1 MKCCVSVRRL
11 EDVFRSEKLGSL
23 KEKVPL
29 DKFSHVLVVC
39 SSDDGMFSFAARC
52 ADSIMHSG
60 AFSAHFECWLPV
72 APLHAQVCNKARW
85 IPEKWIQIGA
95 GVNKMRL
102 CEVLSANSDSQVMN
116 VPPMKLRD
124 AVPRRPPVFMSHTFI
139 RGGSNSSGDGT
150 GELCQRLKD
159 RLQER
164 LMCTV
169 WFDRDEMGWTAAF
182 THLMKDGVAQA
193 SAFVVCLSPLY
204 LTRPNCLRELM
215 WAMDICE
222 KDRSKVLRIIPTHA
236 SVSFAGCKRIIDVAD
251 AGCGAHVILPA
262 NDTNLK
268 SPPLR
273 VEQLKG
279 HRLSEVAISLLRRLT
294 GPENL
299 GTNAEWLKLQ
309 PWLSDVEG
317 ENWEERSQGWNGP
330 SEGKSVEM
338 ASCFDALALDL
349 QAAVLGDRRAS
360 PLEWLIDVEDDRLQS
375 APRSQ
380 EYLEAPDTALL
391 RSCFPRTLSVFPEE
405 DAVKLM
411 MLGLRDNDIIGCV
424 QHGLT
429 KISCVTSQDNPV
441 DAVFR
446 MAAHMSQLNFDDA
459 RHRSQPPSFSHST
472 PSAPALASP
481 PPPHAAARHE
491 HTLPRALVQRSDPNW
506 QPDDSRD
513 NCVVCRKEFCWS
525 LRRHHCR

>member
-29 DKFSHVLVVC
+29 DKFSHALVVC

-72 APLHAQVCNKARW
+72 APLHARACVRADW
-85 IPEKWIQIGA
+85 APEGA
-95 GVNKMRL
+95 DWTLVGSGENTMRL
-102 CEVLSANSDSQVMN
+102 SQIVCANSDSQVMN
-116 VPPMKLRD
+116 VPRRKLRD

-150 GELCQRLKD
+150 GEFCQRLKD

-164 LMCTV
+164 LVCTV
-169 WFDRDEMGWTAAF
+169 WYDRYEMGKTADF
-182 THLMKDGVAQA
+182 IDFMKDGVAQA

-349 QAAVLGDRRAS
+349 QAAVLGDRHAS
-360 PLEWLIDVEDDRLQS
+360 PLDWLSNVDDNELQS
-375 APRSQ
+375 SPCSQ
-380 EYLEAPDTALL
+380 TYTEDPDVALVT
-391 RSCFPRTLSVFPEE
+391 SCFPKTLSIFEE
-405 DAVKLM
+405 RDAVKLI
-411 MLGLRDNDIIGCV
+411 MLGLRDDDVGFCL
-424 QHGLT
+424 QHGHKWT
-429 KISCVTSQDNPV
+429 QANPM
-441 DAVFR
+441 DQVFR
-446 MAAHMSQLNFDDA
+446 MAAHMSELNFDDA
-459 RHRSQPPSFSHST
+459 RHRLQQQQQQEQQQEQQQQQQQQQEQQELQRRLHEEQLSQAFRRRI
-472 PSAPALASP
+472 AIGGAI
-481 PPPHAAARHE
+481 AAAVLL
-491 HTLPRALVQRSDPNW
+491 TAALL
-506 QPDDSRD
+506 
-513 NCVVCRKEFCWS
+513 K
-525 LRRHHCR
+525 RRRQ